1 MKLKKV
7 IFWVVAVVISLA
19 AMVYQRMTGP
29 TYPKK
34 YTFMYQ
40 GEEYR
45 FSLPRSNN
53 GRPGDYPV
61 EIELPGTFSA
71 DLVWRLFPTDNP
83 WDTLA
88 MEREGDTLQ
97 AGLPHQPPAGKI
109 EYHVVLT
116 ADGNPVDMQEAENV
130 VFRFRGDVPAWALI
144 PHVLMMILTV
154 IWSTATIIFAL
165 ANIPS
170 YRKHM
175 GVTIIFL
182 LIGGF
187 ILGPIV
193 QKYSFGQFWTGWPLG
208 EDMTDNKVLFAL
220 IAFLIAW
227 FLRKKS
233 YGRWLAIAAALVML
247 AVYLIPHSMNGSELN
262 IETGEVVTG
271 SFMLVA
277 AGNSRRRSNRSKHTG
292 HAALPV

>member
-1 MKLKKV
+1 
-7 IFWVVAVVISLA
+7 VVAVVISLA

-34 YTFMYQ
+34 YTFTYQ

-71 DLVWRLFPTDNP
+71 DLIWRLFPTDNP

-88 MEREGDTLQ
+88 MEREGDTLR

-109 EYHVVLT
+109 EYHVELT
-116 ADGNPVDMQEAENV
+116 ADGNPVNMQEAENV

-220 IAFLIAW
+220 IAFLVAW
-227 FLRKKS
+227 LLRKKS
-233 YGRWLAIAAALVML
+233 YGRWLAIVAALVML
-247 AVYLIPHSMNGSELN
+247 AVYLIPHSMNGSELD

-271 SFMLVA
+271 SFMLLA
-277 AGNSRRRSNRSKHTG
+277 AGTRGRRSNRSKHSG